1 MSAKMNDDG
10 TTRDGE
16 RRACDEE
23 LISMGRDPA
32 VARPLRKQLETMAD
46 GRAGVVLAEV
56 AIEVLSG
63 KISLRDAVRV
73 GPYE

>member
-1 MSAKMNDDG
+1 
-10 TTRDGE
+10 
-16 RRACDEE
+16 
-23 LISMGRDPA
+23 MGRDPA